1 MSSRFLSTTLV
12 MLMLLK
18 AEAQD
23 VKPFLRQVSENNP
36 EILSYAA
43 MLEARRAEAR
53 TNLYPPGPEASFGY
67 MPGNSSVSGVKK
79 TWSVSQ
85 RFDFPSRYLAMKNIS
100 RYSVILAELE
110 FDLGRLNITTEAL
123 LTLIDYFS
131 AERKL
136 SLLKKRIIECE
147 ALKNAWR
154 KKLEEGAATLPDYN
168 RILLELTAISLKKND
183 TEAELASLRQK
194 LDYLSGGK
202 GIIPSGL
209 NEPGEIKISVDSL
222 IKEKILIHPAFL
234 IPAAEYRLSTGEI
247 SLARSSGLPELMAGI
262 SSEILP
268 SEGFT
273 GPVIGISVPLWSNA
287 NKVKAAKAKSTMAGA
302 SMKAETERLKTLVR
316 REYSDMIYLKSA
328 LEELNSILKS
338 SGSIAE
344 TEKAL
349 KEGGITV
356 TEYFSMTGV
365 VYETQERLI
374 ETENRYRKSLAV
386 LNDHMLLEIFK

>member
-1 MSSRFLSTTLV
+1 MSVRYLTTTLV

-23 VKPFLRQVSENNP
+23 VKTFLKQVSQNNP
-36 EILSYAA
+36 EILAHTA

-67 MPGNSSVSGVKK
+67 MPGNSTVSGVKK

-100 RYSVILAELE
+100 RYSIILAELE
-110 FDLGRLNITTEAL
+110 FDLGRLNVTTEAL

-131 AERKL
+131 AGRKL

-147 ALKNAWR
+147 ALKDAWR
-154 KKLEEGAATLPDYN
+154 KKLEAGATTLPDYN

-209 NEPGEIKISVDSL
+209 NEPEEIIKPADSL
-222 IKEKILIHPAFL
+222 IQDKIFSHPAFL
-234 IPAAEYRLSTGEI
+234 IPVAEYRLSTGEI
-247 SLARSSGLPELMAGI
+247 SLARSSGLPGLLAGI

-287 NKVKAAKAKSTMAGA
+287 NRVKAAKAKSTLAGA
-302 SMKAETERLKTLVR
+302 TMKAETEKLKTLVR
-316 REYSDMIYLKSA
+316 REYSDMICLKSA
-328 LEELNSILKS
+328 LDELQNILKS
-338 SGSIAE
+338 TGSTGE

-349 KEGGITV
+349 MEGVITI

-365 VYETQERLI
+365 VFETEERLI
-374 ETENRYRKSLAV
+374 ETENKYRKSLAV
-386 LNDHMLLEIFK
+386 LNDHMLFEILR